1 MILRNIIKVLSLR
14 YDNINTERKWDA
26 NGTQMGRALRQ
37 KILIFRPFFN
47 HKGTQMGRKWDAI
60 DIEKENKYEQ
70 TA

>member
-1 MILRNIIKVLSLR
+1 
-14 YDNINTERKWDA
+14 
-26 NGTQMGRALRQ
+26 MGRALRQ
-37 KILIFRPFFN
+37 KILIFRPFIN